1 MHVSDRKP
9 VLANSERRHRA
20 TYSLPRICRKIAMAK
35 LQNLLRRPRYL
46 RAIPSLMLL
55 TTAMAWGVSPDA
67 EVRDDVQRRP
77 AISVSQSHAPG
88 PAMLPARRG
97 HEHG

>member
-1 MHVSDRKP
+1 
-9 VLANSERRHRA
+9 
-20 TYSLPRICRKIAMAK
+20 MAK
-35 LQNLLRRPRYL
+35 LQNFLLRPRYL

-67 EVRDDVQRRP
+67 DVRDEAQRKP
-77 AISVSQSHAPG
+77 AISVSQSYMPG